1 LKEQEE
7 IQRKKME
14 EIERKLET
22 TPAPT
27 AFRPTAFVAGGG
39 KSSWRDRV
47 AAKEA
52 VGQKPTS
59 AAPPPGT
66 SSAARTAVSETAG
79 LPWRSSHGDQ
89 KPSAFSSIKSK
100 EGSSDSKPSGPPKI
114 GSGKW
119 SAHRQS

>member
-1 LKEQEE
+1 MKEQEE

-27 AFRPTAFVAGGG
+27 AFRSTAFVAGGG
-39 KSSWRDRV
+39 KPSWRDRV

-52 VGQKPTS
+52 AGQDL
-59 AAPPPGT
+59 APPPET
-66 SSAARTAVSETAG
+66 ASAATAG
-79 LPWRSSHGDQ
+79 LPWKRANAFGSSHGDQ

-119 SAHRQS
+119 SAKRQG